1 MIKYFFIEESPYKP
15 GKYTIRMDFDKFP
28 NISTSGSYNV
38 LPARL
43 MGISYPDYCRACR
56 DLFGAEI
63 IGKGEMYPVVYFKR
77 TSEVQMLVNILNKR
91 MELIM
96 KLKEINSSP
105 ELIKLMEE
113 WDWEKEY
120 TCEFGNAPNF
130 TIKVGEA

>member
-1 MIKYFFIEESPYKP
+1 MIEYFFIEESPYKP

-28 NISTSGSYNV
+28 NISTCGSYNV

-63 IGKGEMYPVVYFKR
+63 IGKGEMYPVVYFKK
-77 TSEVQMLVNILNKR
+77 TAEAQMLVNILNKR

-96 KLKEINSSP
+96 KLRKIEFAP
-105 ELIKLMEE
+105 ELINLIDE
-113 WDWEKEY
+113 WTKEY
-120 TCEFGNAPNF
+120 TSEFGKAPNY
-130 TIKVGEA
+130 TIKVR

>member
-1 MIKYFFIEESPYKP
+1 MIKYFFIEESPYKL

-56 DLFGAEI
+56 DLFGGEI
-63 IGKGEMYPVVYFKR
+63 IGKGSMYPVVYFKGK
-77 TSEVQMLVNILNKR
+77 SEAQMLVNVLNKR

-96 KLKEINSSP
+96 KLREIEFAP
-105 ELIKLMEE
+105 ELMNLIDE
-113 WDWEKEY
+113 WTMEY
-120 TCEFGNAPNF
+120 TSEFGKAPNY